1 MTRRVSQ
8 IEAYKEIL
16 SQGLLPRRREE
27 IYDWV
32 FHHGPLNANQVARS
46 LHRDRGA
53 TSCRCGE
60 LVDLGV
66 FVEAGSHVCPL
77 TNMTVLIYDV
87 TDNLPVQNLKM
98 TASPRRA
105 SRKDLVEEVKRLN
118 RELDGLQERHDVVL
132 EKTDAVKTQVYRLKV
147 VCSCDDCIDEILG
160 GL

>member
-77 TNMTVLIYDV
+77 TNMTVL
-87 TDNLPVQNLKM
+87 N
-98 TASPRRA
+98 
-105 SRKDLVEEVKRLN
+105 LVEEVKRLN